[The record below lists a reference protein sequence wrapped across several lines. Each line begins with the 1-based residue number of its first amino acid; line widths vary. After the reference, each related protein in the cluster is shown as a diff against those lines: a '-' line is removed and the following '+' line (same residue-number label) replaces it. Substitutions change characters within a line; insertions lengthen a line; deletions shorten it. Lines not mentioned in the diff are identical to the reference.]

1 MIMKLTEMIDYKT
14 QIEWKIQLTMS
25 INFISSKD
33 SDEIRNMCTKSDKI
47 EIMTASETE
56 EIIKELFKSLLQ
68 KYQERL
74 EESMRPSE
82 FAFDSADL
90 LYYQLHKTSLKRRGR
105 SYVDSPEWL
114 KNKKATIDPKNNDN
128 NCFQY
133 ALTVA
138 LNYQKIKKDPQRIS
152 KIRPF
157 IDQYNSKEIDFLPK
171 QQKDWKK
178 FELNNKLIA
187 LSVLFVPYN
196 TKKIKTAYN
205 SKCNFKRENQVIL
218 LMITDSK
225 K

>member
-1 MIMKLTEMIDYKT
+1 MIMKLTEIIDYKT

-25 INFISSKD
+25 INFVSFD
-33 SDEIRNMCTKSDKI
+33 SDQIRNMRTKSDKI
-47 EIMTASETE
+47 EIMAASETE

-74 EESMRPSE
+74 EESMRESE
-82 FAFDSADL
+82 FAFASAYL
-90 LYYQLHKTSLKRRGR
+90 LHYQLHKTSLKRKGR
-105 SYVDSPEWL
+105 SYVDSPEWI

-157 IDQYNSKEIDFLPK
+157 IDQYNSKEIDFPPK
-171 QQKDWKK
+171 QQKYCKN
-178 FELNNKLIA
+178 FELNNKSIA
-187 LSVLFVPYN
+187 LNILFVPYN
-196 TKKIKTAYN
+196 TKKIKTARN

-218 LMITDSK
+218 LMITDGK

>member
-1 MIMKLTEMIDYKT
+1 MIRSYLSDMINDHKAHGKMKVHSGKKIIDYKT

-25 INFISSKD
+25 INFVSFD
-33 SDEIRNMCTKSDKI
+33 SDQIRNMRTKSDKI
-47 EIMTASETE
+47 EIMAASETE

-138 LNYQKIKKDPQRIS
+138 LNYKKKQKRPS
-152 KIRPF
+152 KNIR
-157 IDQYNSKEIDFLPK
+157 N
-171 QQKDWKK
+171 
-178 FELNNKLIA
+178 
-187 LSVLFVPYN
+187 
-196 TKKIKTAYN
+196 
-205 SKCNFKRENQVIL
+205 
-218 LMITDSK
+218 
-225 K
+225 